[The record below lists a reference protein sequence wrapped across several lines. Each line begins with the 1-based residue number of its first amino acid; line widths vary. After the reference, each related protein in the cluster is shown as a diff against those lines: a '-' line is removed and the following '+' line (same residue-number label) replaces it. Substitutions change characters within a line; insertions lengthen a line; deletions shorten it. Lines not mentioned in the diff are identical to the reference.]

1 MDPFRIAIRC
11 LIAYVYLLV
20 VMRLAGKRALRH
32 AHPFDFV
39 LALILGDL
47 VDDALWADVPI
58 AQFVVATATLVFMK
72 ISLTAHKLRMRSA

>member
-1 MDPFRIAIRC
+1 MDPLRIAVRC
-11 LIAYVYLLV
+11 LITYFFLLI
-20 VMRLAGKRALRH
+20 VMRLAGKRVLRH

-47 VDDALWADVPI
+47 VDDAVWAEVPV

-72 ISLTAHKLRMRSA
+72 LSVTAHKLTMGAT

>member
-1 MDPFRIAIRC
+1 MDPLRIAVRC

-20 VMRLAGKRALRH
+20 VMRLAGKRVIRQ

-39 LALILGDL
+39 LALIVGDL
-47 VDDALWADVPI
+47 VDDALWSEVPI

-72 ISLTAHKLRMRSA
+72 LSLTAHKLRMRAG